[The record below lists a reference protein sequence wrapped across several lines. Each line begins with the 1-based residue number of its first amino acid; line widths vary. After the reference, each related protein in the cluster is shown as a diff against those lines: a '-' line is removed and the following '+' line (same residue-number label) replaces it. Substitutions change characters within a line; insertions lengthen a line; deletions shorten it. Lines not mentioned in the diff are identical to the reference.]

1 MGIIVMI
8 EEWRPVVGYEGLYEV
23 SNTGQVRNYRG
34 KLLRPGLNH
43 NGYLKC
49 VLCKKGKTKTIYIHR
64 LVAQV
69 FIPNPDNL
77 PEVNHK
83 DEVKSN
89 NCVENLEWCNRKYNC
104 NYGCAQDKRVKT
116 NIINGRFKYSGQKS
130 VEYNKERTKEYKK
143 KYREKN
149 REEIR
154 ETKRKWYEKNKEKI
168 MEKKREYYE
177 NNKEKIREY
186 MREYMKKRKNK

>member
-1 MGIIVMI
+1 MI
-8 EEWRPVVGYEGLYEV
+8 EEWRPIVGFEGLYEV
-23 SNTGQVRNYRG
+23 SNTGQVRNCRG

-64 LVAQV
+64 LVAQA
-69 FIPNPDNL
+69 FLSNPDNL
-77 PEVNHK
+77 PQVNHK
-83 DEVKSN
+83 DEDKTN
-89 NCVENLEWCNRKYNC
+89 NSVDNLEWCDSKYNV
-104 NYGCAQDKRVKT
+104 NYGSAQDKRVKT
-116 NIINGRFKYSGQKS
+116 NITNGRFKYNGYKS
-130 VEYNKERTKEYKK
+130 VEYREYKK

-149 REEIR
+149 KEKIR

-168 MEKKREYYE
+168 MEQKREYYE

-186 MREYMKKRKNK
+186 MREYMKKIKNK

>member
-1 MGIIVMI
+1 MI
-8 EEWRPVVGYEGLYEV
+8 EEWRPIVGFEGLYEV
-23 SNTGQVRNYRG
+23 SNTGQVRNCRG

-64 LVAQV
+64 LVAQA
-69 FIPNPDNL
+69 FLPNPDNL
-77 PEVNHK
+77 PQVNHK
-83 DEVKSN
+83 DEDKTN
-89 NCVENLEWCNRKYNC
+89 NSVDNLEWCNSKYNV

-149 REEIR
+149 REKIR

-168 MEKKREYYE
+168 MEQKRVYYE

>member
-1 MGIIVMI
+1 MI
-8 EEWRPVVGYEGLYEV
+8 EEWRPIVGFEGLYEV
-23 SNTGQVRNYRG
+23 SNTGQVRNCRG

-64 LVAQV
+64 LVAQA
-69 FIPNPDNL
+69 FLLNPDNL
-77 PEVNHK
+77 PQVNHK
-83 DEVKSN
+83 DEDKTN
-89 NCVENLEWCNRKYNC
+89 NSVDNLEWCGAKYNV

-149 REEIR
+149 REKIR

-168 MEKKREYYE
+168 MEQNRVYYE

>member
-1 MGIIVMI
+1 MYCVKKV
-8 EEWRPVVGYEGLYEV
+8 RPR
-23 SNTGQVRNYRG
+23 Q
-34 KLLRPGLNH
+34 
-43 NGYLKC
+43 
-49 VLCKKGKTKTIYIHR
+49 YIHR
-64 LVAQV
+64 LVAQA

-77 PEVNHK
+77 PQVNHK
-83 DEVKSN
+83 DEVKLN
-89 NCVENLEWCNRKYNC
+89 NCVENLEWCNSKYNV

-130 VEYNKERTKEYKK
+130 VEYNKERIKEYKK

-149 REEIR
+149 REKIR

-168 MEKKREYYE
+168 MEQKREYYE

-186 MREYMKKRKNK
+186 MREYMKKRKNE

>member
-1 MGIIVMI
+1 MI
-8 EEWRPVVGYEGLYEV
+8 EEWRPIVGFEGLYEV
-23 SNTGQVRNYRG
+23 SNTGQVRNCRG

-49 VLCKKGKTKTIYIHR
+49 VLCKNGKAKTIYIHR
-64 LVAQV
+64 LVAQA
-69 FIPNPDNL
+69 FISNPDNL
-77 PEVNHK
+77 PEINHK
-83 DEVKSN
+83 DEDKTN
-89 NCVENLEWCNRKYNC
+89 NRVDNLEFCDRKYNV

-130 VEYNKERTKEYKK
+130 VEYNKERTKEYRKK
-143 KYREKN
+143 NREKN
-149 REEIR
+149 REKHR
-154 ETKRKWYEKNKEKI
+154 EYMRKWYDKNKEKI
-168 MEKKREYYE
+168 REQKREYYE

>member
-1 MGIIVMI
+1 MI
-8 EEWRPVVGYEGLYEV
+8 EEWRPIVGFEGLYEV
-23 SNTGQVRNYRG
+23 SNTGQVRNCRG

-64 LVAQV
+64 LVAQA
-69 FIPNPDNL
+69 FLSNPDNL
-77 PEVNHK
+77 PQVNHK
-83 DEVKSN
+83 DEDKTN
-89 NCVENLEWCNRKYNC
+89 NSVDNLEWCGAKYNV

-149 REEIR
+149 REKIR

-168 MEKKREYYE
+168 MEQKRVYYE

>member
-1 MGIIVMI
+1 MI
-8 EEWRPVVGYEGLYEV
+8 EEWRTIIGYEGLYEV

-64 LVAQV
+64 LVAQA
-69 FIPNPDNL
+69 FIPNPQDL
-77 PEVNHK
+77 PQVNHK
-83 DEVKSN
+83 DEDKTN
-89 NCVENLEWCNRKYNC
+89 NSVDNLEWCNSKYNV

-130 VEYNKERTKEYKK
+130 VEYNKERIKEYKK
-143 KYREKN
+143 KNREK
-149 REEIR
+149 IR

-168 MEKKREYYE
+168 MEQKREYYE

>member
-1 MGIIVMI
+1 MI
-8 EEWRPVVGYEGLYEV
+8 EEWRPIVGFEGLYEV
-23 SNTGQVRNYRG
+23 SNTGQVRNCRG

-64 LVAQV
+64 LVAQA
-69 FIPNPDNL
+69 FIPNPQDL
-77 PEVNHK
+77 PQVNHK
-83 DEVKSN
+83 DEDKTN
-89 NCVENLEWCNRKYNC
+89 NSVDNLEWCSSKYNV

-149 REEIR
+149 REKIR
-154 ETKRKWYEKNKEKI
+154 EWYENNKEKI
-168 MEKKREYYE
+168 MEQKREYYE

-186 MREYMKKRKNK
+186 MREYMKKRKNE